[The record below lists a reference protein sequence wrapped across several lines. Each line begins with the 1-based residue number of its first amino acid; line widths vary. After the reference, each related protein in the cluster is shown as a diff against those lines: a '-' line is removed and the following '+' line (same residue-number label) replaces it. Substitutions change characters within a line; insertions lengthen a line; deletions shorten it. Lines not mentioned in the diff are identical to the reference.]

1 MGEEITTHY
10 GSSYCEHFLLLNCD
24 GAQISQLA
32 TRTRIAC
39 VPRASVEERAGML
52 LVQARKRAKHSSLP
66 YSGTTSLTHPLAR
79 ARTMSLRHL

>member
-10 GSSYCEHFLLLNCD
+10 GSSYCEQFFLLDSN
-24 GAQISQLA
+24 GSQLSQSV

-39 VPRASVEERAGML
+39 VLRASVEERVGML
-52 LVQARKRAKHSSLP
+52 PVQARKKAKHSSLP
-66 YSGTTSLTHPLAR
+66 CSGTTSLTHPLAR